1 MTKAT
6 PYMEILNRETGLDAA
21 LSASGAAAFQLEGRG
36 LLLQWQEV
44 GQAFVVY
51 VEIGPL
57 AGWRDGEVCRQ
68 LLAANFLLVQTEG
81 GALSYN
87 EAANMVGLNYL
98 IPVYGLAPEEFVGKL
113 NAVINLADQWKNTL
127 AELCAA
133 QERAV
138 AREQDAEAL
147 LTDDAAPDANLGGQF
162 LRV

>member
-1 MTKAT
+1 MTNAT

-21 LSASGAAAFQLEGRG
+21 LSATGAAAFQLEGRG
-36 LLLQWQEV
+36 LLLQWQEAT
-44 GQAFVVY
+44 QAFVVY
-51 VEIGPL
+51 VEIGSL

-87 EAANMVGLNYL
+87 EAANRVGLNYL
-98 IPVYGLAPEEFVGKL
+98 IPVYGLTPGAFMEKL

-138 AREQDAEAL
+138 TREQDAEAR
-147 LTDDAAPDANLGGQF
+147 LTDDAAPEGNSAGQF